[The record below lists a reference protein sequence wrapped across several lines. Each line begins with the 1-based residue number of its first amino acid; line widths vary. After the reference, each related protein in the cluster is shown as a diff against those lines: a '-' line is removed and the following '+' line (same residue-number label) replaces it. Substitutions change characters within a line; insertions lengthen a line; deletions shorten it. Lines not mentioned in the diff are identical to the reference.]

1 MHVDVVEKRLAS
13 LPTLSR
19 QGKRINGLHRLLGC
33 PKIWEQAYEAVARN
47 AGALTPGVTRKTFDQ
62 FSIARLEGIIAKVKE
77 GSYRFR
83 PSRRHYIP
91 KANGKLRPLGIPDA
105 DDKLVQGAVKLVLEQ
120 IYEPIFSHRSHG
132 FRPGRSCHTALA
144 SIQKTW
150 AGTVWLVEADI
161 AGFFDNID
169 HDILLDLLRR
179 RIDDERFLKLIR
191 GMLKAGYLEGWRW
204 HETYSGTPQGGV
216 ISPLLANIYL
226 NELDD
231 YMEALVARF
240 DRGKARPIN
249 PEYQKLIS
257 TGNYYRRRIAKL
269 RSEGR
274 MAESERLRAQ
284 LQPLIAAARRLPSK
298 DYRDTHYRRLR
309 YVRYADDF
317 LISVIGTK
325 QEAREV
331 LADVTTFLKDRLRL
345 DVAPEKSGITKANDG
360 GVSFL
365 GYTVRSPRRTFGA
378 RKVISSNGRPFVRRT
393 ADRGIRL
400 HVPRD
405 KLADFAKR
413 NRLGSY
419 HAIRGKMRPEMTLSS
434 NVSIIIAYNAWLR
447 GLVGYYQLGNNWK
460 SELAPLQRVWWFSLM
475 KTLARKHKCS
485 IAKVFRRLLQRRGGD
500 HGLWLETKEGRRFVA
515 VFQLKHVASKRVVN
529 NPRVDYDQKTLWF
542 WGRTDIVDRLR
553 TRTCDYC
560 GAEDMPVDV
569 HHVRRLADTADQTWL
584 ARTRAARHRKRT
596 IACTLCHDALHAG
609 RLQQRLHEIERQ
621 ASIGAG

>member
-13 LPTLSR
+13 LPILSR
-19 QGKRINGLHRLLGC
+19 QGKRINGLYRLLGC
-33 PKIWEQAYEAVARN
+33 SKIWEQAYEAVARN
-47 AGALTPGVTRKTFDQ
+47 AGALTPGVTPRTFDK
-62 FSIARLEGIIAKVKE
+62 FSIERLDGIIAKVKE
-77 GSYRFR
+77 GRYRFR
-83 PSRRHYIP
+83 PTRRHYIP
-91 KANGKLRPLGIPDA
+91 KTNGKLRPLGIPDA

-120 IYEPIFSHRSHG
+120 IYEPIFSHQSHG

-191 GMLKAGYLEGWRW
+191 GMLKAGYLENWRW

-216 ISPLLANIYL
+216 VSPLLANIYL
-226 NELDD
+226 HELDD
-231 YMEALVARF
+231 YMNALITRF
-240 DRGKARPIN
+240 NRGKERPVN
-249 PEYQKLIS
+249 PEYRRLTS
-257 TGNYYRRRIAKL
+257 TRAYYRRRIAKL
-269 RSEGR
+269 RGEGR
-274 MAESERLRAQ
+274 TAEAEQLRAQ
-284 LQPLIAAARRLPSK
+284 LQPLIVAARKLPSK

-331 LADVTTFLKDRLRL
+331 LVEVTTFLKDVLRL

-360 GVSFL
+360 GVPFL
-365 GYTVRSPRRTFGA
+365 GYTVRSPRRTYGA
-378 RKVISSNGRPFVRRT
+378 RKIITPDRRPFVRRV
-393 ADRGIRL
+393 ADRGVRL

-405 KLADFAKR
+405 KLANFAIR
-413 NRLGSY
+413 HRLGSY

-434 NVSIIIAYNAWLR
+434 DASIIIAYNAWLR

-460 SELAPLQRVWWFSLM
+460 REMAPLQRVWWFSLM

-485 IAKVFRRLLQRRGGD
+485 IVKVFWKLLQRRGGD

-515 VFQLKHVASKRVVN
+515 VFQLKHVASKRIVED
-529 NPRVDYDQKTLWF
+529 PRVDYDQKTLWF

-553 TRTCDYC
+553 VRICDYC
-560 GAEDMPVDV
+560 GTDETPVDV
-569 HHVRRLADTADQTWL
+569 HHVRRLADTTDQSWL
-584 ARTRAARHRKRT
+584 ARTKAARFRKRT
-596 IACTLCHDALHAG
+596 VACAPCHDALHAG
-609 RLQQRLHEIERQ
+609 RLEERLHRIERQ